1 MFVLYLTTCMI
12 CIFFAILNTCNKSDI
27 SKKIVIHFFAIPWVK
42 IDQINERLGFG
53 ALLCR
58 LDLISDQRWVEWE
71 LHRWQLDLG
80 GTGKNGQWTISPPRQ
95 CANRAE
101 RASRGSKQGW
111 RERANVAIKEQ
122 GGQRASSKAEQQRGR
137 PHPEAPS
144 QLVISA
150 DFNRF
155 SDFSAL
161 TN

>member
-1 MFVLYLTTCMI
+1 MYVSLHFCFYVVPTLLAMDETFWKPSGCLYRRKKVLSRFY
-12 CIFFAILNTCNKSDI
+12 F
-27 SKKIVIHFFAIPWVK
+27 FFAIPWVK

-58 LDLISDQRWVEWE
+58 LDLISDQRWVWEEWE

-80 GTGKNGQWTISPPRQ
+80 GTGKNGRWTISPPRQ

-122 GGQRASSKAEQQRGR
+122 GGQRATEG
-137 PHPEAPS
+137 EATPW
-144 QLVISA
+144 SA
-150 DFNRF
+150 KPVGH
-155 SDFSAL
+155 
-161 TN
+161 